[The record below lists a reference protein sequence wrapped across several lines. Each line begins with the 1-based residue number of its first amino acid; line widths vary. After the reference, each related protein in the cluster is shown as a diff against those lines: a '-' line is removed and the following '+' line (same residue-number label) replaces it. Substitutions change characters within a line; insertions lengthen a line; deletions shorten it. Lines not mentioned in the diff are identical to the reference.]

1 MATVPFTVKADVSRE
16 EAIKLLAKHDGSFFL
31 LKEGRPCA
39 VPHDGFIMGWTRTH
53 ADGRKEDLTGVR
65 FDEVGVDY
73 LDYLLGHFGPFVKKE
88 RTKYCEYQYCHIWW
102 RIWFYSKFERP
113 DRWSMTLT
121 RETVKKELI
130 KLSPEE
136 LKRELILQATLGDV
150 IHWRKKQEPQWDDG
164 DYDPAFDSGEELRD
178 SVRRS
183 RYGDIYDIAKVEILE
198 ATRIETEEGIR
209 IEHSPTLKNCP
220 HLRNGASWLRVGDRK
235 PETDDDPSPHVT
247 VGLDPKKGSVKDF
260 AQYAINEGLRGYGE
274 SMDDWTPSL
283 PMRWVCIRNMEARG
297 TKCYRFKGLKAKDV
311 YGVKDGET
319 IPFTSLKARD
329 SRPCFALFQ
338 KGKSRLEMSGSEWRP
353 VDGGKDFIRIDLYQ
367 WWMVQWNKLRSLA
380 QVLKEERWMTIDKDP
395 RETWKVIHKML
406 KEIERHLEEIQAE
419 GTPEKELLPESF
431 IAELGGMC
439 EDIRDLAR
447 YILDPSLIKERD
459 EIDDMNRLDID
470 RLIVMAAEEACKEY
484 EAFRDVHEARR
495 PRYRKHSGRTLARG

>member
-1 MATVPFTVKADVSRE
+1 MATVPFNVKADVSRE

-39 VPHDGFIMGWTRTH
+39 VPHDGFIMGWKRTH
-53 ADGRKEDLTGVR
+53 SDGRVEDMTGMK
-65 FDEVGVDY
+65 FDQVGVDY
-73 LDYLLGHFGPFVKKE
+73 LDYLLGHFSPFVKKE

-121 RETVKKELI
+121 RETVKKELV

-150 IHWRKKQEPQWDDG
+150 IHWRKTQAPQWDDG

-178 SVRRS
+178 RVKRT
-183 RYGDIYDIAKVEILE
+183 RYGDFYDLRHRAF
-198 ATRIETEEGIR
+198 EG
-209 IEHSPTLKNCP
+209 
-220 HLRNGASWLRVGDRK
+220 AQWLRVGDRR

-283 PMRWVCIRNMEARG
+283 PMRWVCIRNMEKRG
-297 TKCYRFKGLKAKDV
+297 TKVYRMKKTIRTVIRTVVCHNTETDMKEVHHIPFSITEKGKARYTV
-311 YGVKDGET
+311 FQKDG
-319 IPFTSLKARD
+319 PA
-329 SRPCFALFQ
+329 
-338 KGKSRLEMSGSEWRP
+338 LEMPAGSEWCP
-353 VDGGKDFIRIDLYQ
+353 VDGGKDFIRMDLYK

-380 QVLKEERWMTIDKDP
+380 QVLKEERWSSIDKDP
-395 RETWKVIHKML
+395 RECWKIIHKML

-447 YILDPSLIKERD
+447 YILDPSLTKERD
-459 EIDDMNRLDID
+459 EIDDLERLDID